1 MYVERGS
8 EHKNSKGFEEG
19 NWGVEGDLDWR
30 KEIIAYLE
38 QRVRYYR
45 KLMVVE
51 RVNEILEHQPIL
63 SEGAAVRVVRED
75 RDSYWCFEFS

>member
-8 EHKNSKGFEEG
+8 EHKNSEGFEEG
-19 NWGVEGDLDWR
+19 NWGVEVDLDWR

-45 KLMVVE
+45 KLVVVE
-51 RVNEILEHQPIL
+51 RVNEILERQPIL

>member
-8 EHKNSKGFEEG
+8 EHKNSEGFEEG
-19 NWGVEGDLDWR
+19 NWGVEVDLDWR

-51 RVNEILEHQPIL
+51 RVNEILERQPIL
-63 SEGAAVRVVRED
+63 SDGAAVRVVRED
-75 RDSYWCFEFS
+75 RDSY